1 MLTDKEINTP
11 DNHLD
16 SKGVENLTA
25 KNLEIASVEGI
36 YCLYFIE
43 LLDTNA
49 LAATDTVADEDD
61 LISGS
66 YDSFSIPGNYIQ
78 KDIHVDVYALA
89 VARHEDIRQK
99 AKKRLLDTAEKMVT
113 KYNAS
118 KKIKCVQ
125 FSEGDAVTV
134 RVPPQ
139 DRGPCDLSRVP
150 RIISKASGEFYKIR
164 TECGLL
170 SRQFRSDELE
180 KYDTVTAKSEIN
192 SEDLSV
198 ITLREAAKRFN
209 SRKNEV
215 SL

>member
-1 MLTDKEINTP
+1 
-11 DNHLD
+11 LD
-16 SKGVENLTA
+16 A
-25 KNLEIASVEGI
+25 
-36 YCLYFIE
+36 
-43 LLDTNA
+43 
-49 LAATDTVADEDD
+49 
-61 LISGS
+61 
-66 YDSFSIPGNYIQ
+66 
-78 KDIHVDVYALA
+78 
-89 VARHEDIRQK
+89 
-99 AKKRLLDTAEKMVT
+99 AEKMAT

-150 RIISKASGEFYKIR
+150 GVIIKASGEFYKIR
-164 TECGLL
+164 TEYGLL

-180 KYDTVTAKSEIN
+180 KYDTVAAKSEIN

-209 SRKNEV
+209 SRENEV
-215 SL
+215 SVCKCKSGCNTNRCKCFKSNVKCSTRCHGGNQCSNQGNKIYTVQFTIFMPCMYMCLADLTSVCPENSSTCKYYNGMYKLQ